1 MTRRSKQSYRT
12 SLGGTISLLIFSLM
26 LIYSILALVELFD
39 AQESEN
45 KRSSARMRNLE
56 TIQTTTNNE
65 RKLDSSVKWDYNLNM
80 KAERVVARTMN
91 QNTTY
96 YPFINGFQV
105 GVRWSQRNNF
115 TTSYTQDY
123 YISFE
128 FK

>member
-12 SLGGTISLLIFSLM
+12 LLGGTIFLLIFSLM

-39 AQESEN
+39 TQESEN
-45 KRSSARMRNLE
+45 KRSSARMRNLD

-65 RKLDSSVKWDYNLNM
+65 RKLDSSVKWDYNLNV
-80 KAERVVARTMN
+80 KAENVVTRTMN

-105 GVRWSQRNNF
+105 GARWSQRNNL
-115 TTSYTQDY
+115 TTPYTQDY
-123 YISFE
+123 YLTFY